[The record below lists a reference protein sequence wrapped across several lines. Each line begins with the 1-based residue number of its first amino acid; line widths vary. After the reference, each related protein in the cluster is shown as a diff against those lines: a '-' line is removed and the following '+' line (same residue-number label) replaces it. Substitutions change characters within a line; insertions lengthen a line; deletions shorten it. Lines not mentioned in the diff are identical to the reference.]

1 MIEVA
6 EPVRPA
12 RRAQDER
19 LDRELRRMAL
29 LFRLAQR
36 RKRPRV
42 RAV

>member
-6 EPVRPA
+6 ETGGAVRRP
-12 RRAQDER
+12 QDER
-19 LDRELRRMAL
+19 LERELRRMAL

-42 RAV
+42 RPV

>member
-6 EPVRPA
+6 GTGAAA
-12 RRAQDER
+12 RRTQDER
-19 LDRELRRMAL
+19 LERELRRMAL

-42 RAV
+42 RTV